1 MRSPRVR
8 VLKLD
13 NLRRCEESQ
22 IKYSDIE
29 VNVPLG
35 EKKSLRTA
43 AVFSEYLKGG
53 EKTESRV
60 RCLLYQVLI
69 EKVSLDLELEGC
81 YSLTVCLEAE

>member
-29 VNVPLG
+29 LNVPLG
-35 EKKSLRTA
+35 EKKSLRN
-43 AVFSEYLKGG
+43 AVLSEYQKVG